1 MSLRSSIEVILK
13 DLERTRYEQS
23 FNNKDLMN
31 QNRQCQAWYAQG
43 ASDEANEIIK
53 ELRRALEENKDDKRG

>member
-13 DLERTRYEQS
+13 DLERTHYEQS

-43 ASDEANEIIK
+43 VSDEAEEIAK

>member
-13 DLERTRYEQS
+13 DLERTHYEQS

-43 ASDEANEIIK
+43 VSDEANEIIK
-53 ELRRALEENKDDKRG
+53 ELRRVLKEEKDDKRG